1 MATTL
6 TDKQPGVRVIVRE
19 RPFLDSEK
27 DSNSNPRSCV
37 SSEYLSTNEVSVLL
51 KDLLTSRKECYKVD
65 SFYGQQ
71 DENVSQI
78 FSEEISPLLQ
88 WIFQG
93 SNATVFAYGATG
105 SGKTFTMQGTDELPG
120 LMTLSM
126 SSVLSL
132 CEISGCSAE
141 ISYYEVYMDRCYDL
155 LEPKTKEISV
165 LDDKD
170 GKVQLRGLS
179 TVPIRS
185 MVEFHEVLSSG
196 IQRRKVTH
204 TGLNDVSSRSHGV
217 LVIVVTKTCT
227 NGDDSTFV
235 TTGKLNLIDLAGN
248 EDNRRSCND
257 GIRIQESAKISQSLF
272 ALSNVIYALNNNKPR
287 VPYRESKLTR
297 ILQDSLGGTSRSLMV
312 ACLNPGE
319 YQESVYTVSLAARSR
334 QFCNYASAVQNPET
348 PKVKV
353 DMEEKLRAW
362 LDSKGKTKSTK
373 RIAGLASP
381 CASKTPIPMS
391 SVKKRNLFQNSGKA
405 ACATYGRSISKPKER
420 RMLNFEATT
429 VSSVSADG
437 LKISGSE
444 SQMDLV
450 VDRNCVDY
458 RLKSIDK
465 TTNELGED
473 DKKIDICNGCTDVLE
488 SQACI
493 TDKFLEDSV
502 KAPEDPNEN
511 VMVVS
516 LANGNGSKIAERGS
530 HKDLGE
536 SLNSVDDHLE
546 SFNKTGT
553 NVWEED
559 GKETD
564 THNGCTN
571 VLEPGAC
578 IIGKSLE
585 EKMRRISVNT
595 SETPLNS
602 ERVQTVTGSVR
613 KALSPINSNVHMKQ
627 LEDLPPKVPSC
638 LFVVEPS
645 TPRAPSVLS
654 HHIDETTESCTPLDR
669 FCARSSNLKTTL
681 VEEYISFLNAA
692 SKEQLLGFKGIGL
705 KRAEYII
712 ELREASPI
720 KSLSDLENIGLS
732 SKQVNDIFR
741 RTARGIFD

>member
-6 TDKQPGVRVIVRE
+6 DEQPGVRVIVRE

-27 DSNSNPRSCV
+27 DSNSNPRSCI

-51 KDLLTSRKECYKVD
+51 KDLQTSRKECYKVD

-78 FSEEISPLLQ
+78 FNEEICPLLQ

-105 SGKTFTMQGTDELPG
+105 SGKTYTMQGTDEVSG

-132 CEISGCSAE
+132 CEVSGCSAE

-170 GKVQLRGLS
+170 GQVQLRGLS

-196 IQRRKVTH
+196 IQRRKVAH

-227 NGDDSTFV
+227 DGDDSTV

-248 EDNRRSCND
+248 EDNRRSCNE
-257 GIRIQESAKISQSLF
+257 GIRIQESGKISQSLF
-272 ALSNVIYALNNNKPR
+272 ALSNVIYALNNNKHR

-319 YQESVYTVSLAARSR
+319 YQESVYTVSH
-334 QFCNYASAVQNPET
+334 FCNYASSVQNPET

-353 DMEEKLRAW
+353 VMEEKLRAW
-362 LDSKGKTKSTK
+362 LESKGKTKSTK

-381 CASKTPIPMS
+381 CASKTPIPMIS
-391 SVKKRNLFQNSGKA
+391 LKKRNLFQNSGKT
-405 ACATYGRSISKPKER
+405 ACATYGRSVSKAKER
-420 RMLNFEATT
+420 RMLNFEATA
-429 VSSVSADG
+429 VSSVNVSI
-437 LKISGSE
+437 ISE
-444 SQMDLV
+444 
-450 VDRNCVDY
+450 
-458 RLKSIDK
+458 KSISWVISKDKQFTFLQK
-465 TTNELGED
+465 TTKELGED
-473 DKKIDICNGCTDVLE
+473 DKKTNTCNGCTNVLE

-502 KAPEDPNEN
+502 KAPEDRNEN

-516 LANGNGSKIAERGS
+516 LANGDGSKIAERGS
-530 HKDLGE
+530 HKDLVE
-536 SLNSVDDHLE
+536 SLKSAEDHLE
-546 SFNKTGT
+546 SFNKTGI
-553 NVWEED
+553 NEWEED
-559 GKETD
+559 DKETD
-564 THNGCTN
+564 TCNAYTN
-571 VLEPGAC
+571 VLGLQTW
-578 IIGKSLE
+578 IIDKSLE
-585 EKMRRISVNT
+585 EKMRTISVNT
-595 SETPLNS
+595 SESPLNS
-602 ERVQTVTGSVR
+602 EWVKTVAGSMR
-613 KALSPINSNVHMKQ
+613 KALSPINSNVHMN
-627 LEDLPPKVPSC
+627 LEDLPPTVPSC

-645 TPRAPSVLS
+645 TPRALSGLS
-654 HHIDETTESCTPLDR
+654 HRIVETTESCTPLDR

-681 VEEYISFLNAA
+681 LEEYIAFLNAA
-692 SKEQLLGFKGIGL
+692 SK
-705 KRAEYII
+705 
-712 ELREASPI
+712 
-720 KSLSDLENIGLS
+720 
-732 SKQVNDIFR
+732 
-741 RTARGIFD
+741 